1 MYQKYSGHLGG
12 LASTLKQHIFLYL
25 IFLQVSMVKTLPD
38 CMRCNDTRVNISVRP
53 RKRYAHARLC
63 ECVSSPCKTCKGT
76 GYIMEQDS
84 FQRDV
89 ALVCPDCEQVK
100 QRVEL
105 YNYTRIPR
113 RYWNSRLNKE
123 DQDDVNEIVFDLLL
137 SILRLLP
144 QRLSNQNILRT
155 EDEDLKGMVIMGSPG
170 TGKTHLMTGFAYQ
183 CTISQGISCIFQ
195 SFAELLSELRQGY
208 SEGKSDIEI
217 IEPHL
222 QTDILII
229 DDLGKGRN
237 SEWELGILDMLISER
252 YNRNQMIMVTTNFT
266 ESEED
271 TLREQVRSREKSETE
286 HFITDTIRKR
296 VGERIHSRL
305 KEMCYFENLIGKD
318 RRISEDEIDEE

>member
-1 MYQKYSGHLGG
+1 
-12 LASTLKQHIFLYL
+12 
-25 IFLQVSMVKTLPD
+25 
-38 CMRCNDTRVNISVRP
+38 
-53 RKRYAHARLC
+53 
-63 ECVSSPCKTCKGT
+63 
-76 GYIMEQDS
+76 MEQDS

-100 QRVEL
+100 QRTEL
-105 YNYTRIPR
+105 YNKARIPH
-113 RYWNSRLNKE
+113 RYWNSQLKKE
-123 DQDDVNEIVFDLLL
+123 DQDDENEIVFDLLL

-144 QRLSNQNILRT
+144 QRLSNQNILQT

-170 TGKTHLMTGFAYQ
+170 TGKTHLMTGFDYK
-183 CTISQGISCIFQ
+183 CTMSQGISCIFQ

-229 DDLGKGRN
+229 DDLGKGRH
-237 SEWELGILDMLISER
+237 SDWELGILDMLISER

-271 TLREQVRSREKSETE
+271 TLKEQVRNREKSETE

-296 VGERIHSRL
+296 VGAVSYTHLTLPTIYSV
-305 KEMCYFENLIGKD
+305 
-318 RRISEDEIDEE
+318 

>member
-89 ALVCPDCEQVK
+89 ALVCPDCEQFK
-100 QRVEL
+100 QRVDL
-105 YNYTRIPR
+105 YNNARIPR
-113 RYWNSRLNKE
+113 RYWNSRLDTE
-123 DQDDVNEIVFDLLL
+123 DQDDENEIVFDLLL
-137 SILRLLP
+137 SIFRLLP
-144 QRLSNQNILRT
+144 QRLSNQNILQT

-237 SEWELGILDMLISER
+237 SDWELGILDMLISER

-271 TLREQVRSREKSETE
+271 TLKEQVRSREKSETE

-305 KEMCYFENLIGKD
+305 KEMCYFENLMGKD

>member
-1 MYQKYSGHLGG
+1 
-12 LASTLKQHIFLYL
+12 
-25 IFLQVSMVKTLPD
+25 
-38 CMRCNDTRVNISVRP
+38 MRCNDTRVNISVRP

-100 QRVEL
+100 QRVDL
-105 YNYTRIPR
+105 YNNARIPR
-113 RYWNSRLNKE
+113 RYWNSRLDAE
-123 DQDDVNEIVFDLLL
+123 DQDNENEIVFDLLL
-137 SILRLLP
+137 SIFRLLP
-144 QRLSNQNILRT
+144 QRLSNQNILQT

-237 SEWELGILDMLISER
+237 SDWELGILDMLISER

-271 TLREQVRSREKSETE
+271 TLKEQVRSREKSETE